1 MASVVHSI
9 LEPDRNAIATHLEE
23 LFGRCVE
30 EYPDGLIELRH
41 GEPEKLTGFQLFFCT
56 QHGIDMATEH
66 AIRRNMQGENVYV
79 GVNPRKPGTVRQAT
93 AADVE
98 ISFFHFADIDKAEA
112 VDQLVERYRVFPP
125 SITVTTGTQ
134 PNRRPHLYWRLEEPV
149 RNLDDWTER
158 QRGIA
163 QALGGDM
170 VIDPPRIMRLA
181 GTINFPT
188 QKKMGLGYRV
198 ERTGI
203 RNQFSDERIDATP
216 ELIRQAYPPRQIPA
230 LPQAVTEVQPTAGTT
245 TLAAMASGKV
255 RTADLLH
262 ACRQGDNWHN
272 NMIRLVAHLA
282 AIGRSDAEILGL
294 AAGITLPGYA
304 VDQTQREM
312 FTALRGARVKFALP
326 EPEEVDVAAEEAERE
341 DGDSVFTLLDLDELE
356 SLPPPTWLIDEM
368 IADHGLSIIY
378 GDPGAGKSFIALDM
392 ALRIAFG
399 MDWHGTPT
407 KGAGVLYIAG
417 EGARGLGKR
426 VKGWRREHAME
437 GVEAPFLLLPVAVQ
451 LLEPKDRA
459 KLLRTID
466 AAVARAGFP
475 IGLVIVDTVSRALA
489 GQDENG
495 QESMSMFVAACG
507 EIQVHT
513 GGAVIGVHHS
523 GKDKER
529 GMRGSTVLLGGCD
542 ASIKVTKNGEIAMLK
557 TEKQKDAEE
566 ASPISFTLKKIEWAA
581 GFDKPEST
589 LVPFKTETAPQPEMR
604 GLSRAQCRRVLDE
617 IDSAWLK
624 GKPWSMSPQTRSAGR
639 YLPAWLYSEF
649 GMSEDTAK
657 TLMGE
662 WQMREIL
669 EEGIADNHAKRKGLS
684 VLNRPEDW

>member
-9 LEPDRNAIATHLEE
+9 LEADRNAIATHLEE

-56 QHGIDMATEH
+56 QHGIEMATKH
-66 AIRRNMQGENVYV
+66 AISRNMQGENVYV

-149 RNLDDWTER
+149 RNLDEWTER

-181 GTINFPT
+181 GTVNFPT
-188 QKKMGLGYRV
+188 QKKLAAGYRV

-216 ELIRQAYPPRQIPA
+216 DLIRKAYPPLQMPA
-230 LPQAVTEVQPTAGTT
+230 LPTQSVDLAPLTGGT

-255 RTADLLH
+255 RVADLLQ

-272 NMIRLVAHLA
+272 SMIRLVAHLA
-282 AIGRSDAEILGL
+282 AIGRSDVEILAL

-312 FTALRGARVKFALP
+312 WTALRGARVKFALP
-326 EPEEVDVAAEEAERE
+326 EPEEVDVAAEEADRE

-392 ALRIAFG
+392 ALRIAFS
-399 MDWHGTPT
+399 MDWHGTAT

-426 VKGWRREHAME
+426 VKGWRREHALE

-451 LLEPKDRA
+451 LLEAKDRA

-466 AAVARAGFP
+466 AAVARAGFK

-542 ASIKVTKNGEIAMLK
+542 ASIKVTKSGDVATLK

-566 ASPISFTLKKIEWAA
+566 AAPIAFTLKKVEWAA
-581 GFDKPEST
+581 GFDKPDST
-589 LVPFKTETAPQPEMR
+589 LVPFKTEAPAPAEAR
-604 GLSRAQCRRVLDE
+604 GLTLAQCRRLLDE
-617 IDSAWLK
+617 IDSAWVK
-624 GKPWSMSPQTRSAGR
+624 RKPWSMSPQTRSAGR
-639 YLPAWLYSEF
+639 YLPAWLHAEF
-649 GMSEDTAK
+649 GMSEEMAK
-657 TLMGE
+657 TLLGD
-662 WQMREIL
+662 WQMNDIVEDA
-669 EEGIADNHAKRKGLS
+669 IADKDTKRRGLC
-684 VLNRPEDW
+684 VINRPEDW